1 MKNQRITIKVDEDY
15 RSKLDEKAKTDG
27 LSISAYVR
35 KCVDQ
40 YDQKPYQGPTPPEQK
55 SYLVLQK
62 ANEVLQKEL
71 DTKNKQFE
79 DLQKSLDQ
87 SQQLQAL
94 AEQRN
99 ENQRLQ
105 LDEYQRPKPLIARLK
120 AVFVAKW
127 HNVRSSRIDR
137 D

>member
-1 MKNQRITIKVDEDY
+1 MKNQRITVKVDEDY
-15 RSKLDEKAKTDG
+15 RSSIEEKAKTDG

-40 YDQKPYQGPTPPEQK
+40 YNQKFYQGTTQPEHE
-55 SYLVLQK
+55 SYLALQK

-94 AEQRN
+94 AEQRHK
-99 ENQRLQ
+99 NQRLQ
-105 LDEYQRPKPLIARLK
+105 LEEYQRPKPLMARLK
-120 AVFVAKW
+120 AVFVAEW
-127 HNVRSSRIDR
+127 
-137 D
+137 